1 MPSDANKHP
10 NNATDKLIKKT
21 LVFKTNHV
29 DTNIKQQI
37 IDFSNSIWNQ
47 NSYLYKEKLHTKKHE
62 LWWMPHTSSVFSEI
76 FIVLNILMLLKC

>member
-37 IDFSNSIWNQ
+37 IDFSNSI
-47 NSYLYKEKLHTKKHE
+47 
-62 LWWMPHTSSVFSEI
+62 
-76 FIVLNILMLLKC
+76 